1 MTPTSK
7 TTRVTRCPGDGA
19 ELAPA
24 SYAATLEGVAYGVR
38 ECPRCHRRALDPRP
52 APEALAYWYGPS
64 YFGASTRKFV
74 GPVEAFVDLFRDG
87 RAREAARL
95 LARRPPVSGDR
106 ARVLDVGCGSGLFL
120 AALAKRGFE
129 CHGTEFSDDTAV
141 RARSLPG
148 LRIHTGPIDA
158 GTYAEGSFDLISVW
172 HVLEH
177 LSDPDELLRHCARWL
192 RPGGALMLAVP
203 NIDSWQ
209 ARLFRGDWFHLDPP
223 RHFFHF
229 GPGSLR
235 AAFAAAGFR
244 VERMRHLSW
253 EQNLYG
259 VIQSTL
265 NSLGFPRDDLY
276 ETLKGN
282 RPLGSA
288 PRDLVEVLLAGVV
301 FPPAVLFT
309 IAEAAFGH
317 GGTIE
322 CVAIRTEA

>member
-1 MTPTSK
+1 M
-7 TTRVTRCPGDGA
+7 RVTRCPGDGA

-24 SYAATLEGVAYGVR
+24 TYAATLEGVAYGVR

-52 APEALAYWYGPS
+52 APAALAYWYGPS
-64 YFGASTRKFV
+64 YFGASTRKFI

-95 LARRPPVSGDR
+95 LARRPAASGER
-106 ARVLDVGCGSGLFL
+106 PRVLDVGCGSGLFL
-120 AALAKRGFE
+120 AALEKRGFE
-129 CHGTEFSDDTAV
+129 CHGTEFSDETAG
-141 RARSLPG
+141 RARALPG
-148 LRIHTGPIDA
+148 LRVHAGPIDA
-158 GTYAEGSFDLISVW
+158 ETYAPGSFDLISIW

-177 LSDPDELLRHCARWL
+177 LGDPDELLRYSARWL
-192 RPGGALMLAVP
+192 RPGGALMVAVP

-209 ARLFRGDWFHLDPP
+209 ARLFRGAWFHLDPP

-229 GPGSLR
+229 GPRSLGSALE
-235 AAFAAAGFR
+235 AAGFR

-259 VIQSTL
+259 VIQSAL

-282 RPLGSA
+282 RPLLSA
-288 PRDLVEVLLAGVV
+288 PRDAIEVLLAAAL

-309 IAEAAFGH
+309 IGEAAFRH

-322 CVAIRTEA
+322 CVATRTDA

>member
-1 MTPTSK
+1 M
-7 TTRVTRCPGDGA
+7 
-19 ELAPA
+19 
-24 SYAATLEGVAYGVR
+24 AYGVR

-52 APEALAYWYGPS
+52 SPEALAHWYGPS

-87 RAREAARL
+87 RAREAAGL
-95 LARRPPVSGDR
+95 LARRPPASGDR

-141 RARSLPG
+141 RARALPG
-148 LRIHTGPIDA
+148 LRVHTGPIDA
-158 GTYAEGSFDLISVW
+158 DTYAAGSFDLISVW

-177 LSDPDELLRHCARWL
+177 LGDPDELLRHCARWL

-209 ARLFRGDWFHLDPP
+209 ARLFRGAWFHLDPP

-229 GPGSLR
+229 GPGSLGS
-235 AAFAAAGFR
+235 ALAAAGFR

-259 VIQSTL
+259 VIQSAL

-288 PRDLVEVLLAGVV
+288 PRDLVEVLLAGVL

-309 IAEAAFGH
+309 IVEAAFGH

-322 CVAIRTEA
+322 CVAIRKEA

>member
-1 MTPTSK
+1 M
-7 TTRVTRCPGDGA
+7 
-19 ELAPA
+19 
-24 SYAATLEGVAYGVR
+24 
-38 ECPRCHRRALDPRP
+38 
-52 APEALAYWYGPS
+52 
-64 YFGASTRKFV
+64 
-74 GPVEAFVDLFRDG
+74 EAFVDLFRDG

-95 LARRPPVSGDR
+95 LARRPPASGER
-106 ARVLDVGCGSGLFL
+106 PRVLDVGCGSGLFL

-129 CHGTEFSDDTAV
+129 CHGTEFSDETAI
-141 RARSLPG
+141 RARALPG
-148 LRIHTGPIDA
+148 LRIHAGPIDDE
-158 GTYAEGSFDLISVW
+158 TYEAGSFDLISVW

-177 LSDPDELLRHCARWL
+177 LGDPDELLRHSARWL

-209 ARLFRGDWFHLDPP
+209 ARLFRGAWFHLDPP

-229 GPGSLR
+229 GPGSLT
-235 AAFAAAGFR
+235 AALAAAGFR

-259 VIQSTL
+259 VIQSAL

-282 RPLGSA
+282 RPLGSK
-288 PRDLVEVLLAGVV
+288 PRDLVEVLLLAVG
-301 FPPAVLFT
+301 FLPAVLFT
-309 IAEAAFGH
+309 AGEAAFRH

-322 CVAIRTEA
+322 CVAIRPDA